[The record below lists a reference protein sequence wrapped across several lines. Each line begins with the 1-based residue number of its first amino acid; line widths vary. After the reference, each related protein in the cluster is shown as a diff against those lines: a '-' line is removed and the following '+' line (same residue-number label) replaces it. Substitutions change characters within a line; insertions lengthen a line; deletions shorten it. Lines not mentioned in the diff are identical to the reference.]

1 MNQGARR
8 VQPMRDERMTPNWR
22 RVIHIALV
30 SLVAATGR
38 PRLASA
44 QAADAADSTARA
56 ALFGCARERALAAGF
71 APLPTQ
77 RAGRLTLSRANE
89 TPGPRY
95 PLDALSFRAA
105 ADSAGRLQLEVRVT
119 TFMMS
124 REGISSEEVAPRASL
139 TALADSIRARCRTT
153 GN

>member
-1 MNQGARR
+1 MRR
-8 VQPMRDERMTPNWR
+8 QRAIAMTLVLLAAAASQPRP
-22 RVIHIALV
+22 
-30 SLVAATGR
+30 AA
-38 PRLASA
+38 A
-44 QAADAADSTARA
+44 QAGAADSTVQAG
-56 ALFGCARERALAAGF
+56 LFGCARERALAAGF

-77 RAGRLTLSRANE
+77 RPGRLTMTRANE

-124 REGISSEEVAPRASL
+124 RESINSEQVAPRASL
-139 TALADSIRARCRTT
+139 AALADSIRVQCRS
-153 GN
+153 GAN